1 MQSEGFPFFL
11 TRPLQLVNAC
21 VHDAAE
27 AIIELLKHVGE
38 MMKKKDRKRERK
50 KERKKESKKKEG
62 NFCIF
67 VDTKSTFVYYVQR
80 ERDQERERERERE
93 RKKEWE

>member
-50 KERKKESKKKEG
+50 KERKKVRKRKAISAFLLTP
-62 NFCIF
+62 NQRLFTTSN
-67 VDTKSTFVYYVQR
+67 VNVTK
-80 ERDQERERERERE
+80 REREKE
-93 RKKEWE
+93 RKNGND

>member
-1 MQSEGFPFFL
+1 MCGMQSEGFPFFL

-50 KERKKESKKKEG
+50 KERK
-62 NFCIF
+62 
-67 VDTKSTFVYYVQR
+67 
-80 ERDQERERERERE
+80 
-93 RKKEWE
+93 

>member
-50 KERKKESKKKEG
+50 KERKKVRKRKAISAFLLTP
-62 NFCIF
+62 NQRLFTTSN
-67 VDTKSTFVYYVQR
+67 VNVTK
-80 ERDQERERERERE
+80 RERERE

>member
-1 MQSEGFPFFL
+1 MQSEVFPFFL

-50 KERKKESKKKEG
+50 KESKKKEG

-80 ERDQERERERERE
+80 ERDQERERER
-93 RKKEWE
+93 KKEWE

>member
-38 MMKKKDRKRERK
+38 MKKKKDRKRERK
-50 KERKKESKKKEG
+50 KERKRKAISAFLLTP
-62 NFCIF
+62 NQRLFTTSN
-67 VDTKSTFVYYVQR
+67 VNVTK
-80 ERDQERERERERE
+80 RERENE
-93 RKKEWE
+93 RKNGND

>member
-38 MMKKKDRKRERK
+38 MKKKKDRKRERK
-50 KERKKESKKKEG
+50 KERKKKEG

-80 ERDQERERERERE
+80 ERDQERERER
-93 RKKEWE
+93 KNGND